1 MLLENLIKAYLNRA
15 SITRYSLEA
24 NYLNPTGSVYVNIDN
39 SDKCYSTQERGYWY
53 GDDTKYAITLGLKFY
68 PTIRKVKGNYEI
80 PIDKQ
85 SPVYSD
91 ISMMYDAVFFH
102 ELGHI
107 LYTPMALTKESF
119 NTICKQ
125 GGTQFANLFAS
136 VANIVEDV
144 VIEGEI
150 KYFRPQTTY
159 AIDHLRKVAFN
170 ETPEEITS
178 DLKGA
183 LNVIL
188 YNFRAIKPTV
198 VAYPDKDIQK
208 LLLTYMYVCI
218 NTQDPCHRMYRELA
232 FAAAL
237 WDVFNCKEK
246 PHYTNYKK
254 GLDSTFYN
262 NLPDKY
268 KDKEDND
275 SVDKDTGLVKGMS
288 NLVNSGLS
296 KNNNPSS
303 TVSHI
308 PIENDGE
315 VDNPAKEVE
324 EEAKIVSRNEGFSDP
339 TKTQDIKP
347 NTDID
352 EREVLQMAHNDVIC
366 DRTRHRFQTI
376 KGRYDSSYLINEYL
390 NVVSKYSLM
399 INQIADLIKKR
410 KNWNN
415 THWEEGKTSGKLNDK
430 AFYKRTHK
438 IYKQRSLPKREAD
451 LAFSILVDNSGSM
464 CGMKTRICGEALIV
478 LSEVCNKL
486 KIPFEVNAFTEA
498 GEAITI
504 GLKSFEDDFNKV
516 KTNLSLIQQQKSVPG
531 LSMFCGNIDEI
542 NLEFVWRNFRKRKEK
557 DKIIIVI
564 SDGQTC
570 GSEKE
575 LKNLANTIHKDKIT
589 ILGLGIKSD
598 CVDRIYA
605 QHKTFHSDE
614 DLNMLPKF
622 LNDYLVK
629 NIFKPEIKNEKESV

>member
-1 MLLENLIKAYLNRA
+1 
-15 SITRYSLEA
+15 
-24 NYLNPTGSVYVNIDN
+24 
-39 SDKCYSTQERGYWY
+39 
-53 GDDTKYAITLGLKFY
+53 
-68 PTIRKVKGNYEI
+68 
-80 PIDKQ
+80 
-85 SPVYSD
+85 
-91 ISMMYDAVFFH
+91 
-102 ELGHI
+102 
-107 LYTPMALTKESF
+107 
-119 NTICKQ
+119 
-125 GGTQFANLFAS
+125 
-136 VANIVEDV
+136 
-144 VIEGEI
+144 
-150 KYFRPQTTY
+150 
-159 AIDHLRKVAFN
+159 
-170 ETPEEITS
+170 
-178 DLKGA
+178 
-183 LNVIL
+183 
-188 YNFRAIKPTV
+188 
-198 VAYPDKDIQK
+198 
-208 LLLTYMYVCI
+208 
-218 NTQDPCHRMYRELA
+218 
-232 FAAAL
+232 
-237 WDVFNCKEK
+237 
-246 PHYTNYKK
+246 
-254 GLDSTFYN
+254 
-262 NLPDKY
+262 
-268 KDKEDND
+268 
-275 SVDKDTGLVKGMS
+275 MS